1 MNDNTYTAWNIGT
14 EQTPCYVT
22 VMDANEIFKLSKVSR
37 VDEDVEEGYQRVLSA
52 KRASDIADYLDEGNI
67 IPGSIILSAQ
77 NGFDVDFDT
86 TTNQL
91 TLKPNNGLLFV
102 IDGQHRLWGA
112 SKSKQKVLMPVC
124 IFTNLELRQEVQ
136 YFLDINSNQKG
147 VPKTLRLELL
157 KFLSEPDTKEDILIR
172 LFSELGSEVD
182 SPLFGR
188 TSPTKFTSGKITHVP
203 FHKALEPLVEDGTLK
218 KFEYKDKKVLLI
230 NYLESFEELLI
241 SIEGSSKRL
250 TNSAFFQ
257 AIFKIFEVTC
267 EYSLSYFKNYKKESF
282 DEILDGIKSIDLS
295 KYDGSNQQ
303 TINSLSSEMSSLLE
317 IHIRKF
323 NTPDDLL

>member
-14 EQTPCYVT
+14 DQTPCYVT
-22 VMDANEIFKLSKVSR
+22 VMDANMIFNLSKVSR
-37 VDEDVEEGYQRVLSA
+37 VDENIEEGYQRVLSE
-52 KRASDIADYLDEGNI
+52 KRASDIAEYLNEGNI

-77 NGFDVDFDT
+77 DGFKVSFDDST
-86 TTNQL
+86 KQL
-91 TLKPNNGLLFV
+91 TLDPNNGALFV

-112 SKSKQKVLMPVC
+112 SKSNQNVMMPVC

-136 YFLDINSNQKG
+136 YFIDINSNQKG
-147 VPKTLRLELL
+147 VPKTLRIELL

-172 LFSELGSEVD
+172 LFRDLGNQVD

-188 TSPTKFTSGKITHVP
+188 TSPTKFTTGKITHVP
-203 FHKALEPLVEDGTLK
+203 FHKALEPLVEEGTLK
-218 KFEYKDKKVLLI
+218 KFEYEKKKVLLI
-230 NYLESFEELLI
+230 NYLESFEELLV

-257 AIFKIFEVTC
+257 AIFKIFEEIC

-282 DEILDGIKSIDLS
+282 DEILSGIKIIDFS
-295 KYDGSNQQ
+295 KYEGSNQQ
-303 TINSLSSEMSSLLE
+303 TINSLVSEMTSLLDV
-317 IHIRKF
+317 HIRKF